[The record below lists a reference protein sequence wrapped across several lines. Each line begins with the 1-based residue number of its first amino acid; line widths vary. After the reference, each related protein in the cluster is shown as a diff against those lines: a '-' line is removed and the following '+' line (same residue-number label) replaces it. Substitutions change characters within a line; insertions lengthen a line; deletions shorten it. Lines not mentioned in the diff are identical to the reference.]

1 MGNFCTLRKQKCKE
15 ILGNSWG
22 ESNQKDN
29 NNNQKKKKRCRCGGK
44 NGVLEMAVFSWKGT
58 PQESKQ
64 KMLREQEVGKETA
77 ERKRSKEAELGEE
90 RTQTIVN

>member
-1 MGNFCTLRKQKCKE
+1 MQRDFRKQLWRKQSK
-15 ILGNSWG
+15 GQQQQS
-22 ESNQKDN
+22 K
-29 NNNQKKKKRCRCGGK
+29 KKKKRCRCGGK

-64 KMLREQEVGKETA
+64 KMLREQEVGKATA